1 MSLTA
6 SALRNPAAAAVVV
19 AVVVLFGMYSLAKL
33 PIQLFPD
40 IDQPRITINASW
52 RGASP
57 AEMEAEIVKPI
68 EEVLQGL
75 PGVKEMQADANT
87 TWAEVSLT
95 FDIETDMQKSL
106 LEVISRMNRLPAMP
120 RDSNPPT
127 VSMAGGSGTPALTF
141 FFLQKLPGNDTPL
154 DEFVPFAEDVIKP
167 RLEAI
172 NGVARVSI
180 GGWSDIGTQE
190 LVIEFDPLKAAQ
202 LGIQI
207 PQITSAVSESEDVS
221 AGRLDVERR
230 RYNLRF
236 SGRYRPDE
244 WENMILE
251 WRAGQPV
258 RLGDVAN
265 VAVKARERSDLARQ
279 NGNAAIGIRI
289 DRENGAN
296 VLGTLEEVKAAVE
309 ELRAGPIA
317 ERGLDIQQ
325 SFDAS
330 VFINRAI
337 SLVTSNLIM
346 GVLLAVGILWWFLRR
361 MRATMVV
368 AMAIP
373 ISLFGT
379 FIVLHFAGR
388 TLNVISLAGLAFA
401 VGMVLDAAIVVLE
414 NIVRLRERGMPPREA
429 ALRGSQQVWGA
440 LLASTATT
448 VAIFV
453 PVVFLKDVEGQLF
466 SDLALTIAIAVV
478 LSLLVAVAVVPM
490 MAKRWLSGTQLKDHH
505 ESSWQTL
512 TGNIMRLTATRRR
525 RWLVL
530 AVLISLP
537 VGLTVSLIPELDY
550 LPPVKRDAV
559 DTWFRF
565 PPATNLETID
575 KEIVT
580 QLEQRLKPY
589 MDGEREPA
597 LKNYYI
603 LVWGNGGGT
612 MGVRVKDQSQVK
624 EMERIIREEIT
635 SDLPDTMAFSSQGN
649 LFGRFGSNR
658 SIPIHLQSRDKESLR
673 QVAQQ
678 AMGWIN
684 EALPEAQTRPEP
696 SLEQAEPELRLS
708 PNDRRLHENGWSRQ
722 QLATVT
728 RTLGQGMYVG
738 EYFDGSNR
746 LDIIVRVGD
755 DQRPETLEDLPLAVG
770 DSRIVPLSE
779 LAHIE
784 RTVGPD
790 RIRRIDGRRTI
801 TLEVSPPETMSL
813 ERAMEAIQ
821 TQVEPKIQAVMPAD
835 GRITYGGSADSLRQA
850 LATLTENFLIALG
863 ILFLLMSALFRSP
876 KDSALVVLAIPLAT
890 VGGVLAL
897 QLLNLIS
904 FQTLDLLTMIGFVI
918 LLGLVV
924 NNAILL
930 VHQARIGERE
940 GLDRHA
946 AVEQALLL
954 RLRPIFMSTLTSI
967 FGMLPL
973 LLMPGDGSVIYRG
986 LAAVIVG
993 GMIVS
998 TIFTLVLLPCL
1009 LRMGAARPHVQEDE
1023 DDQQWPRAA

>member
-1 MSLTA
+1 MNLTA
-6 SALRNPAAAAVVV
+6 SALRNPAAAAVAV
-19 AVVVLFGMYSLAKL
+19 AVVLLFGLFSLTKL
-33 PIQLFPD
+33 PVQLFPD
-40 IDQPRITINASW
+40 IDRPRISINASW

-75 PGVKEMQADANT
+75 PGVKEMSADANMA
-87 TWAEVSLT
+87 WADIDLT
-95 FDIETDMQKSL
+95 FGIETDMQKAL
-106 LEVISRMNRLPAMP
+106 LEVISRMNRLPALP
-120 RDSNPPT
+120 RDASPPT
-127 VSMAGGSGTPALTF
+127 VSMAGGSNTPALTY
-141 FFLQKLPGNDTPL
+141 FFLQLLPGNDTPL
-154 DEFVPFAEDVIKP
+154 DDFVPFAEDVIKP
-167 RLEAI
+167 RLESVP
-172 NGVARVSI
+172 GVARVAI
-180 GGWSDIGTQE
+180 GGWSNVGTRE
-190 LVIEFDPLKAAQ
+190 LAIEFDPLKAAQ
-202 LGIQI
+202 LGIEI
-207 PQITSAVSESEDVS
+207 PQLAAQVSQSQDVS

-236 SGRYRPDE
+236 SGRYHPDDLSD
-244 WENMILE
+244 MILE

-258 RLGDVAN
+258 RLGDVAT
-265 VAVKARERSDLARQ
+265 VKVMPRERNDLSHQ

-289 DRENGAN
+289 DRESGAN
-296 VLGTLEEVKAAVE
+296 VLATLERVKAVVAD
-309 ELRAGPIA
+309 LRAGPLP
-317 ERGLDIQQ
+317 ERGLEMQQ
-325 SFDAS
+325 SYDAS
-330 VFINRAI
+330 VFIYRAI
-337 SLVTSNLIM
+337 SLVSSNLIM

-361 MRATMVV
+361 MRATLVV

-373 ISLFGT
+373 ISLLGT

-414 NIVRLRERGMPPREA
+414 NIVRLRERGLPARDA
-429 ALRGSQQVWGA
+429 ALQGSQQVWGA

-478 LSLLVAVAVVPM
+478 LSLVVAVAVVPL
-490 MAKRWLSGTQLKDHH
+490 MAKRWLNRTQLQDHH
-505 ESSWQTL
+505 DQTWQRI
-512 TGNIMRLTATRRR
+512 TGAIMRLTATRKR

-530 AVLISLP
+530 VALISAP
-537 VGLTVSLIPELDY
+537 VGLTLSLIPELDY

-565 PPATNLETID
+565 PPATNLDTI
-575 KEIVT
+575 ERELIT
-580 QLEQRLKPY
+580 TIEARLKPY
-589 MDGEREPA
+589 MDGDKQPA

-603 LVWGNGGGT
+603 LVWGSGGGT

-635 SDLPDTMAFSSQGN
+635 RDLPDTMAFSSQGN
-649 LFGRFGSNR
+649 LFGRFGGDR
-658 SIPIHLQSRDKESLR
+658 SIPIHLQSRDTEALR
-673 QVAQQ
+673 EIARQ

-684 EALPEAQTRPEP
+684 AALPEAQTRPEP
-696 SLEQAEPELRLS
+696 SLEQAEPELRLY
-708 PNDRRLHENGWSRQ
+708 PDDRRLHENGWTRQ
-722 QLATVT
+722 QLASVT
-728 RTLGQGMYVG
+728 RTLGQGMFVG
-738 EYFDGSNR
+738 EYFDGNER
-746 LDIIVRVGD
+746 MDMIVRVAD

-770 DSRIVPLSE
+770 DDRIVPLSE
-779 LAHIE
+779 LARLE

-801 TLEVSPPETMSL
+801 TLEVSPPEHMSL
-813 ERAMEAIQ
+813 ERAMQQLQ
-821 TQVEPKIQAVMPAD
+821 TQVEPQLQAAMPAD
-835 GRITYGGSADSLRQA
+835 GRIIYGGSADSLKQA
-850 LATLTENFLIALG
+850 LATLSENFLIALG

-890 VGGVLAL
+890 VGGVIAL
-897 QLLNLIS
+897 QLLNLVS
-904 FQTLDLLTMIGFVI
+904 FQPLDLLTMIGFVI

-940 GLDRHA
+940 GLDRHQ
-946 AVEQALLL
+946 AVEQSLRL

-973 LLMPGDGSVIYRG
+973 LLMPGEGSVIYRG

-993 GMIVS
+993 GMVVS
-998 TIFTLVLLPCL
+998 TLFTLILLPCL
-1009 LRMGAARPHVQEDE
+1009 LRMGKSSSPAAPQQ
-1023 DDQQWPRAA
+1023 DDQQWPKAA